1 MKAHKL
7 IKKLSTILLAMT
19 LITVTVP
26 AFSGDA
32 VMAETEGVWVLTSTE
47 YYTPSQRTS
56 NSNEYYKYDC
66 SFDGFTQDGAVR
78 FSVSGGYKGPGD
90 WHTADLHH
98 ECTRPEPSYA
108 PGETVTLTMTTIQE
122 NTVNGYKGGD
132 GVAKICSEDLESPYD
147 GRDRFFNSTTHA
159 NFNLDTG
166 SLAIASPNTSCTAYA
181 DMPKSAEYGDRVA
194 VMFIDTSAIDSYG
207 SSYEL
212 GYGGHQFY
220 EWIYT
225 FMSSGDATAI
235 LNQDS
240 NTSGQT
246 TVQGDDTPATAVQ
259 GGDTPSATVNQT
271 QSGSV
276 GNLLVNPDW
285 EDGLNGWE
293 KIDSVEEE
301 CGDEKVALRSVVYQD
316 INLTSEQEGAK
327 VSFSGM
333 ICVNEG
339 QPEQDQIRIS
349 LSFYSED
356 GKLISYDSRTET
368 GYDLTYHEINMAVPL
383 GAAYMKA
390 SISIRKYNGNNSFS
404 FDDLSLTISQVS
416 PGGFSKSAG

>member
-7 IKKLSTILLAMT
+7 IKKISTILLAMT

-26 AFSGDA
+26 AFSGNA

-108 PGETVTLTMTTIQE
+108 PGETVTLTMTTSQE
-122 NTVNGYKGGD
+122 STVNNYTGGD
-132 GVAKICSEDLESPYD
+132 GFAQIDREDLESPYD
-147 GRDRFFNSTTHA
+147 GRDRFFWNTLV
-159 NFNLDTG
+159 NFNDEDG
-166 SLAIASPNTSCTAYA
+166 NLAIANPGMTCTGYA
-181 DMPKSAEYGDRVA
+181 NMPEEAEYGERVA
-194 VMFIDTSAIDSYG
+194 VVFIANSASDSY
-207 SSYEL
+207 SRAYEY

-225 FMSSGDATAI
+225 FMGSDDAAAVLEKEQENDTM
-235 LNQDS
+235 S
-240 NTSGQT
+240 QT
-246 TVQGDDTPATAVQ
+246 TAQETKTIETSEINAETGNED
-259 GGDTPSATVNQT
+259 
-271 QSGSV
+271 
-276 GNLLVNPDW
+276 NLLVNPNW
-285 EDGLNGWE
+285 EDDLNGW
-293 KIDSVEEE
+293 KTIDSVEEE